1 MRVVDD
7 LQEQYRQELHN
18 QEVKSNMRTLKGFCW
33 IFAGFT
39 LIWLLAGVGFFDV
52 NLKSITM
59 AYGISVCM
67 MLPVT
72 LIYIKGNLSAGWI
85 KYYFLASVSVICG
98 IVMGFLSF
106 HATLACVVP
115 LLFAIQY
122 RESGVLWFS
131 FWANTIT
138 MFLSSFVSF
147 YIGLCDLNLLYK
159 SNYTRDWYLEHM
171 TGNVISLP
179 FNENVPF
186 IIIVYE
192 VFPRVI
198 ILMVFAIMLRYT
210 IISSR
215 EDALRIADLTYRK
228 ETDITTRLFNKNK
241 YEEMAEN
248 YYPGLSR
255 VAVIFWDINNLKQTN
270 DKFGHATGD
279 ALIETM
285 SSKLYEKTNDRIRA
299 YRVGGDEFL
308 LLIENPVQGESNK
321 VIAEVKESLRSCY
334 EEGGLRVS
342 SAVGFAEGSGAQIRE
357 LVKLADERMY
367 QDKFESREGRL

>member
-1 MRVVDD
+1 MDD

-39 LIWLLAGVGFFDV
+39 LIWLHAGVGFFDV

-106 HATLACVVP
+106 HATLVCVVP

-308 LLIENPVQGESNK
+308 LLIENPVLGESNK

>member
-39 LIWLLAGVGFFDV
+39 LIWLFAAVGFFDV

-67 MLPVT
+67 MLPAT

-122 RESGVLWFS
+122 RESEVLWFS

-138 MFLSSFVSF
+138 MFFSSFVSF

-334 EEGGLRVS
+334 EEGGLQVS